1 MLPFTLTRLKTMKQ
15 RLITPAVFAIALS
28 FSLYGCASSSETTA
42 VGDTSTT
49 MSETQ
54 VMAGETEEMEE
65 ADAAVVLSVENREPI
80 EDMFDKVADTKQFD
94 LIALAKTSPNL
105 STFAAL
111 AEAAGIPKALKADQ
125 KYTIFAPTNEAFSS
139 LSAAELNRL
148 LLPENKADL
157 IKVLQL
163 HILPNEVTS
172 SRFTDN
178 QRIKA
183 GEDEFI
189 NVELNKDTRAL
200 SIGGATVVRPDV
212 YASNGVLH
220 VVDGLVTTTVGTAR

>member
-1 MLPFTLTRLKTMKQ
+1 MKQKLIMPAVIALALTFTL
-15 RLITPAVFAIALS
+15 
-28 FSLYGCASSSETTA
+28 FSCASSSQSTAMEDNTT
-42 VGDTSTT
+42 S

-65 ADAAVVLSVENREPI
+65 ADAAIVLSVENREPV
-80 EDMFDKVADTKQFD
+80 EDMFDKVADTKQLD

-111 AEAAGIPKALKADQ
+111 AEAAGIPKALKTDQ

-172 SRFTDN
+172 ARFTDN

-183 GEDEFI
+183 GEDKFI

-200 SIGGATVVRPDV
+200 RIGGATVVRPDV

-220 VVDGLVTTTVGTAR
+220 VVDGLVTTTAGTAR